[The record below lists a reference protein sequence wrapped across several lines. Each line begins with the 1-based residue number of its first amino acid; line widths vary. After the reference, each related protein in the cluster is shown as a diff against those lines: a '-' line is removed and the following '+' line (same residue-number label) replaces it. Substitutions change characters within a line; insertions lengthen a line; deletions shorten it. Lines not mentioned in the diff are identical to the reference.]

1 MPALPQELFF
11 ILIFSAVLLVQFLY
25 KQLVKRPEWMQP
37 PGTLEDSV
45 DAAQPAPAPAPSRT
59 LSHPRSAERPKAPSP
74 APVPTPAPPT
84 AHRAGWR
91 PRRFSRTSLMPDRRA
106 VQDAVVVAAL
116 LGPCHALRKH
126 GPE

>member
-11 ILIFSAVLLVQFLY
+11 VLIFGAVLLLQFLY
-25 KQLVKRPEWMQP
+25 RQLVKRPEWMPP

-45 DAAQPAPAPAPSRT
+45 DAAQPAPAPSRT
-59 LSHPRSAERPKAPSP
+59 LAHARSAERSKAPSP
-74 APVPTPAPPT
+74 APVPAPAPRT

-106 VQDAVVVAAL
+106 VQDAVVIATI

-126 GPE
+126 GLE